1 MKEILSII
9 NLKEQE
15 NSFLKMVNIMK
26 ANTKMVQKME
36 KEYFIMQTALK
47 NMMVFMRMINMKE
60 KVKNIM
66 KMENSNMKESLLVV
80 NMKEQE
86 K

>member
-26 ANTKMVQKME
+26 ANTKMVS
-36 KEYFIMQTALK
+36 K
-47 NMMVFMRMINMKE
+47 NGKGIFYYTNGTKKYDGFYGMI
-60 KVKNIM
+60 
-66 KMENSNMKESLLVV
+66 